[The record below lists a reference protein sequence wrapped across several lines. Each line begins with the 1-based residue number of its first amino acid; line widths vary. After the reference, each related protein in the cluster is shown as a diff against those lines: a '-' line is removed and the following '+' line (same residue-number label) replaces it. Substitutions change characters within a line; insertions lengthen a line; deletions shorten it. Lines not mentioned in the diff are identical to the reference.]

1 MAKKKTEIEKLLS
14 DLKKSQKLSK
24 QTVLG
29 LEEKISI
36 QQKHYDFVIGSYQD
50 KIDGLEKTILG
61 QKNLISE
68 LFGDNIE
75 QYVEGYRFER
85 FVARWMDINFK
96 QYELKLW
103 QSDKFAEILR
113 GTRKLYPSW
122 NQYPDLIY
130 VDEVN
135 KKAIALECKY
145 RNDGMLELERRQY
158 DNYKKFESQMRLLM
172 KVDIS
177 VYIIGGSRGLT
188 TDRPDYMYCIPLDFF
203 KDKELVDFREIPEYK
218 VYERGFS
225 NVIKDNIPF

>member
-1 MAKKKTEIEKLLS
+1 MAKKTEAEQAATNIRRSLKVLTEEIDKLQHKVNSRERTIAQLKMEKEEKQKEFDNNFINIFGVKYDDYLRGYGFEKHVVWWMNQYFNQY
-14 DLKKSQKLSK
+14 DLKIWQGDKCAHPYID
-24 QTVLG
+24 G
-29 LEEKISI
+29 DKIS
-36 QQKHYDFVIGSYQD
+36 
-50 KIDGLEKTILG
+50 
-61 QKNLISE
+61 
-68 LFGDNIE
+68 
-75 QYVEGYRFER
+75 
-85 FVARWMDINFK
+85 A
-96 QYELKLW
+96 
-103 QSDKFAEILR
+103 
-113 GTRKLYPSW
+113 SW
-122 NQYPDLIY
+122 NTYPDLIY

-158 DNYKKFESQMRLLM
+158 DNYKKFESQMRSLM

-177 VYIIGGSRGLT
+177 VFIIGGSRGLT